1 MYQIILI
8 GLRSRHRNSAFRI
21 MNSEFKEI
29 NMNLVL
35 WIIYAAVTLLAIV
48 FLGLR
53 EFHMLQLNGYKTPE
67 HSRWM
72 KKNIKRYIPLLFFL
86 AVQLVLLP
94 LERVLVWES
103 EKHVLNSGKL
113 KLACCI
119 TGFLI
124 LADIGI
130 IIANKPGKKFKKPLV
145 YTARVKRMLVTFF
158 ILIAAI
164 FAGAFFSADR
174 VDFEDAQRFTNVL
187 PFVFTGAAL
196 YLAPVLVPL
205 SNLINKPVEKSVQ
218 RWYINDAKKKLADMP
233 SLHKVGITGS
243 YGKTSMKF
251 YLSELLSSQYE
262 TLKTPESFNTPMGV
276 TITVRRDLKPTHE
289 YFICEMGARRVHEIK
304 ELCDIANPHDGIITS
319 VGPQHLETFRS
330 IENVVNTKFELADA
344 VQAAGGKIYLNGDND
359 LIRAKAPQYPNA
371 VLYGL
376 QEGNDY
382 RASDI
387 SVSDRGTEFTV
398 TAPGGETCRYSM
410 KLLGEHNVQNVL
422 GAIAYA
428 HGTGIS
434 LEKLVLPVKR
444 IAAVPHRLQLLDK
457 GGGVTYIDDAYNS
470 NPSGCRAALNV
481 LGLFDACRIL
491 VTPGMVEL
499 GAKQEELNYEFGQE
513 AAKACD
519 YIVLVGKAQTVP
531 IYNGIKDAGYDMEKV
546 FVADGLNEALA
557 KVQSYQTDKKK
568 IVLLENDL
576 PDNY

>member
-1 MYQIILI
+1 
-8 GLRSRHRNSAFRI
+8 
-21 MNSEFKEI
+21 
-29 NMNLVL
+29 MNLVL
-35 WIIYAAVTLLAIV
+35 WIIYAVIALGATV

-72 KKNIKRYIPLLFFL
+72 KKNAKRYILPAVLFVVQFALLFL
-86 AVQLVLLP
+86 HGGAAVALIIVLSLF
-94 LERVLVWES
+94 
-103 EKHVLNSGKL
+103 N
-113 KLACCI
+113 I
-119 TGFLI
+119 M
-124 LADIGI
+124 IGLL
-130 IIANKPGKKFKKPLV
+130 NKPGKKFKKPLV
-145 YTARVKRMLVTFF
+145 YTARMKRMMVTFCILVAIYYAIAIINGKTFVQVDTIDGGYEKTRWF
-158 ILIAAI
+158 INGLPYIL
-164 FAGAFFSADR
+164 AGS
-174 VDFEDAQRFTNVL
+174 
-187 PFVFTGAAL
+187 AL
-196 YLAPVLVPL
+196 YVTPLLVPL
-205 SNLINKPVEKSVQ
+205 SNLINKPVEKAVQ
-218 RWYINDAKKKLADMP
+218 NWYINDAKRILSECP
-233 SLHKVGITGS
+233 TLHKVGITGS

-251 YLSELLSSQYE
+251 YLDELLNSQYN

-276 TITVRRDLKPTHE
+276 TITIRRDLKPTHE

-304 ELCDIANPHDGIITS
+304 ELCGIADPHDGIITS
-319 VGPQHLETFRS
+319 VGPQHLETFGS
-330 IENVVNTKFELADA
+330 IDNVLNTKFELADHVKA
-344 VQAAGGKIYLNGDND
+344 KGGKIYLNGDNE
-359 LIRAKAPQYPNA
+359 LILKKAPEYPNA

-376 QEGNDY
+376 NEGNHY
-382 RASDI
+382 RATDI

-398 TAPGGETCRYSM
+398 TAPDGETQRFSM

-434 LEKLVLPVKR
+434 LDKLTLPVKR

-457 GGGVTYIDDAYNS
+457 GGNMTFIDDAYNS

-499 GAKQEELNYEFGQE
+499 GAKQEELNFEFGQE

-519 YIVLVGKAQTVP
+519 HIVLVGKAQTVP
-531 IYNGIKDAGYDMEKV
+531 IYNGIKDAGYDMDNV
-546 FVADGLNEALA
+546 FVADSLGEALDHVRA
-557 KVQSYQTDKKK
+557 YQTDKKK

>member
-1 MYQIILI
+1 
-8 GLRSRHRNSAFRI
+8 
-21 MNSEFKEI
+21 MNI
-29 NMNLVL
+29 VL
-35 WIIYAAVTLLAIV
+35 FVVYAVIALGATV

-72 KKNIKRYIPLLFFL
+72 KKNAKRYILPAVLFVVQFALLFL
-86 AVQLVLLP
+86 HGGAAVALIIVLSLF
-94 LERVLVWES
+94 
-103 EKHVLNSGKL
+103 N
-113 KLACCI
+113 
-119 TGFLI
+119 
-124 LADIGI
+124 I
-130 IIANKPGKKFKKPLV
+130 IIGLLNKPGKKFKKPLV
-145 YTARVKRMLVTFF
+145 YTARMKRMMVTFCILVAIYYAIAIINGKTFVQVDTIDGGYEKTRWF
-158 ILIAAI
+158 INGLPYIL
-164 FAGAFFSADR
+164 AGS
-174 VDFEDAQRFTNVL
+174 
-187 PFVFTGAAL
+187 AL
-196 YLAPVLVPL
+196 YVTPLLVPL
-205 SNLINKPVEKSVQ
+205 SNLINKPVEKAVQ
-218 RWYINDAKKKLADMP
+218 NWYINDAKRILSECP
-233 SLHKVGITGS
+233 TLHKVGITGS

-251 YLSELLSSQYE
+251 YLDELLNSQYN

-276 TITVRRDLKPTHE
+276 TITIRRDLKPTHE

-304 ELCDIANPHDGIITS
+304 ELCGIADPHDGIITS
-319 VGPQHLETFRS
+319 VGPQHLETFGS
-330 IENVVNTKFELADA
+330 IDNVLNTKFELADHVKA
-344 VQAAGGKIYLNGDND
+344 KGGKIYLNGDNE
-359 LIRAKAPQYPNA
+359 LIRKKAPEYPNA

-376 QEGNDY
+376 NEGNHY
-382 RASDI
+382 RATDI

-398 TAPGGETCRYSM
+398 TAPDGETQRFSM

-434 LEKLVLPVKR
+434 LDKLTLPVKR

-457 GGGVTYIDDAYNS
+457 GGNMTFIDDAYNS

-499 GAKQEELNYEFGQE
+499 GAKQEELNFEFGQE

-519 YIVLVGKAQTVP
+519 HIVLVGKAQTVP
-531 IYNGIKDAGYDMEKV
+531 IYNGIKDAGYDMDNV
-546 FVADGLNEALA
+546 FVADSLGEALDHVRA
-557 KVQSYQTDKKK
+557 YQTDKKK

>member
-1 MYQIILI
+1 M
-8 GLRSRHRNSAFRI
+8 
-21 MNSEFKEI
+21 K
-29 NMNLVL
+29 LVL
-35 WIIYAAVTLLAIV
+35 WIIYAVITLAAIV

-72 KKNIKRYIPLLFFL
+72 KKNARRYILPAVLFCVQFLLI
-86 AVQLVLLP
+86 P
-94 LERVLVWES
+94 LEY
-103 EKHVLNSGKL
+103 H
-113 KLACCI
+113 KLAAAS
-119 TGFLI
+119 
-124 LADIGI
+124 LAIALCFFNA
-130 IIANKPGKKFKKPLV
+130 IIALLNKPGKKFKKPLV
-145 YTARVKRMLVTFF
+145 YTARMKRMMITFG
-158 ILIAAI
+158 ILIAVFYVIAI
-164 FAGAFFSADR
+164 INAKQFIPDSAYRSDSR
-174 VDFEDAQRFTNVL
+174 YL
-187 PFVFTGAAL
+187 PTMPIPAYISFRIISIAPSFILVSSAL
-196 YLAPVLVPL
+196 YLTPILVPL
-205 SNLINKPVEKSVQ
+205 SNLINKPVEKAVQ
-218 RWYINDAKKKLADMP
+218 NWYINDAKRILSECP
-233 SLHKVGITGS
+233 TLHKVGITGS

-251 YLSELLSSQYE
+251 YLDELLNSQYN

-276 TITVRRDLKPTHE
+276 TITIRRDLKPTHE

-304 ELCDIANPHDGIITS
+304 ELCGIADPHDGIITS
-319 VGPQHLETFRS
+319 VGPQHLETFGS
-330 IENVVNTKFELADA
+330 IENVVNTKFELADHVKA
-344 VQAAGGKIYLNGDND
+344 KGGKIYLNGDNE
-359 LIRAKAPQYPNA
+359 LIRRKAPEYPNA

-376 QEGNDY
+376 QEGNHY
-382 RASDI
+382 RATDI

-398 TAPGGETCRYSM
+398 TAPDGETKRFSM

-434 LEKLVLPVKR
+434 LDKLTLPVKR

-457 GGGVTYIDDAYNS
+457 GGNMTFIDDAYNS

-499 GAKQEELNYEFGQE
+499 GAKQEELNFEFGQE

-519 YIVLVGKAQTVP
+519 HIVLVGKNQTVP
-531 IYNGIKDAGYDMEKV
+531 IYNGIKDAGYDMDNV
-546 FVADGLNEALA
+546 FVADSLNEALA
-557 KVQSYQTDKKK
+557 HVNAYQTDKKK

>member
-1 MYQIILI
+1 M
-8 GLRSRHRNSAFRI
+8 F
-21 MNSEFKEI
+21 MNI
-29 NMNLVL
+29 VL
-35 WIIYAAVTLLAIV
+35 FVIYAVIALGATV

-72 KKNIKRYIPLLFFL
+72 KKNARRYILPAVLFCAQFLLIPFQHKKGLAAALIIVLCFFN
-86 AVQLVLLP
+86 A
-94 LERVLVWES
+94 
-103 EKHVLNSGKL
+103 
-113 KLACCI
+113 
-119 TGFLI
+119 
-124 LADIGI
+124 
-130 IIANKPGKKFKKPLV
+130 IIALLNKPGKKFKKPLV
-145 YTARVKRMLVTFF
+145 YTARMKRMMITFSILVA
-158 ILIAAI
+158 IYYAIAVIKGKTYAVVDGI
-164 FAGAFFSADR
+164 DFCRTETHWFAWY
-174 VDFEDAQRFTNVL
+174 L
-187 PFVFTGAAL
+187 PYIMVGSAL
-196 YLAPVLVPL
+196 YLTPILVPL
-205 SNLINKPVEKSVQ
+205 SNLINKPVEKAVQ
-218 RWYINDAKKKLADMP
+218 NWYINDAKRILSECP
-233 SLHKVGITGS
+233 TLHKVGITGS

-251 YLSELLSSQYE
+251 YLDELLNSQYN

-276 TITVRRDLKPTHE
+276 TITIRRDLKPTHE

-304 ELCDIANPHDGIITS
+304 ELCGIADPHDGIITS
-319 VGPQHLETFRS
+319 VGPQHLETFGS
-330 IENVVNTKFELADA
+330 IENVLNTKFELADHIKA
-344 VQAAGGKIYLNGDND
+344 KGGKIYLNGDNE
-359 LIRAKAPQYPNA
+359 LIRKKAPEYSNA

-376 QEGNDY
+376 NEGNHY
-382 RASDI
+382 RATDI

-398 TAPGGETCRYSM
+398 TAPDGETQRFSM

-434 LEKLVLPVKR
+434 LDKLTLPVKR

-457 GGGVTYIDDAYNS
+457 GGNMTFIDDAYNS

-499 GAKQEELNYEFGQE
+499 GAKQEELNFEFGQE

-519 YIVLVGKAQTVP
+519 HIVLVGKAQTVP
-531 IYNGIKDAGYDMEKV
+531 IYNGIKDAGYDMDNV
-546 FVADGLNEALA
+546 FVADSLGEALDHVRA
-557 KVQSYQTDKKK
+557 YQTDKKK

>member
-1 MYQIILI
+1 
-8 GLRSRHRNSAFRI
+8 
-21 MNSEFKEI
+21 MNI
-29 NMNLVL
+29 VL
-35 WIIYAAVTLLAIV
+35 FVVYAVIALGATV

-72 KKNIKRYIPLLFFL
+72 RKNARRYILPAVLFVVQFALLFL
-86 AVQLVLLP
+86 HGGAAVALIIVLSLF
-94 LERVLVWES
+94 
-103 EKHVLNSGKL
+103 N
-113 KLACCI
+113 
-119 TGFLI
+119 
-124 LADIGI
+124 I
-130 IIANKPGKKFKKPLV
+130 IIGLLNKPGKKFKKPLV
-145 YTARVKRMLVTFF
+145 YTARMKRMMVTFCILVAVYYVIAVLKGETTVYICRIWNEAHTEFTYDSMEKRWF
-158 ILIAAI
+158 INGLPYIL
-164 FAGAFFSADR
+164 AGS
-174 VDFEDAQRFTNVL
+174 
-187 PFVFTGAAL
+187 AL
-196 YLAPVLVPL
+196 YVTPLLVPL
-205 SNLINKPVEKSVQ
+205 SNLINKPVEKAVKN
-218 RWYINDAKKKLADMP
+218 WYINDAKRILSECP
-233 SLHKVGITGS
+233 TLHKVGITGS

-251 YLSELLSSQYE
+251 YLDELLNSQYN

-276 TITVRRDLKPTHE
+276 TITIRRDLKPTHE

-304 ELCDIANPHDGIITS
+304 ELCGIADPHDGIITS
-319 VGPQHLETFRS
+319 VGPQHLETFGS
-330 IENVVNTKFELADA
+330 IDNVLNTKFELADHVKA
-344 VQAAGGKIYLNGDND
+344 KGGKIYLNGDNE
-359 LIRAKAPQYPNA
+359 LIRKKAPEYPNA

-376 QEGNDY
+376 NEGNHY
-382 RASDI
+382 RATDI

-398 TAPGGETCRYSM
+398 TAPDGETQRFSM

-434 LEKLVLPVKR
+434 LDKLTLPVKR

-457 GGGVTYIDDAYNS
+457 GGNMTFIDDAYNS

-499 GAKQEELNYEFGQE
+499 GAKQEELNFEFGQE

-519 YIVLVGKAQTVP
+519 HIVLVGKAQTVP
-531 IYNGIKDAGYDMEKV
+531 IYNGIKDAGYDMDNV
-546 FVADGLNEALA
+546 FVADSLGEALDHVRA
-557 KVQSYQTDKKK
+557 YQTDKKK

>member
-1 MYQIILI
+1 
-8 GLRSRHRNSAFRI
+8 
-21 MNSEFKEI
+21 
-29 NMNLVL
+29 MNLVL
-35 WIIYAAVTLLAIV
+35 WIIYAVISLTATV

-72 KKNIKRYIPLLFFL
+72 KKNKKRYILPAVLFVLQFMLIPFQNKDGL
-86 AVQLVLLP
+86 ATALIIVLCFF
-94 LERVLVWES
+94 
-103 EKHVLNSGKL
+103 N
-113 KLACCI
+113 A
-119 TGFLI
+119 
-124 LADIGI
+124 
-130 IIANKPGKKFKKPLV
+130 IIALVNKPGKKFKKPLV
-145 YTARVKRMLVTFF
+145 YTARMKRMMITFG
-158 ILIAAI
+158 ILIAIYYAI
-164 FAGAFFSADR
+164 AIINGKTYVQ
-174 VDFEDAQRFTNVL
+174 VDTVDGGWEETRWFIWYL
-187 PFVFTGAAL
+187 PYILVGSAL
-196 YLAPVLVPL
+196 YVTPLLVPL
-205 SNLINKPVEKSVQ
+205 SNLINKPVEKAVQ
-218 RWYINDAKKKLADMP
+218 NWYINDAKRILSECP
-233 SLHKVGITGS
+233 TLHKVGITGS

-251 YLSELLSSQYE
+251 YLDELLNSQYN

-276 TITVRRDLKPTHE
+276 TITIRRDLKPTHE

-304 ELCDIANPHDGIITS
+304 ELCGIADPHDGIITS
-319 VGPQHLETFRS
+319 VGPQHLETFGS
-330 IENVVNTKFELADA
+330 IENVVNTKFELADHVKA
-344 VQAAGGKIYLNGDND
+344 KGGKIYLNGDNE
-359 LIRAKAPQYPNA
+359 LIRKKAPEYPNA

-376 QEGNDY
+376 QEGNHY
-382 RASDI
+382 RATDI

-398 TAPGGETCRYSM
+398 TAPDGETKRFSM

-434 LEKLVLPVKR
+434 LDKLTLPVKR

-457 GGGVTYIDDAYNS
+457 GGNMTFIDDAYNS

-499 GAKQEELNYEFGQE
+499 GAKQEELNFEFGQD

-519 YIVLVGKAQTVP
+519 HIVLVGKNQTVP
-531 IYNGIKDAGYDMEKV
+531 IYNGIRDAGYNMDEV
-546 FVADGLNEALA
+546 FVADSLNEALDHVRA
-557 KVQSYQTDKKK
+557 YQTDKKK

>member
-1 MYQIILI
+1 
-8 GLRSRHRNSAFRI
+8 
-21 MNSEFKEI
+21 MNI
-29 NMNLVL
+29 VL
-35 WIIYAAVTLLAIV
+35 FVIYAVIALGATV

-72 KKNIKRYIPLLFFL
+72 KKNAKRYILPAVLFVVQFALLFL
-86 AVQLVLLP
+86 HSGAAVALIIVLSLF
-94 LERVLVWES
+94 
-103 EKHVLNSGKL
+103 N
-113 KLACCI
+113 
-119 TGFLI
+119 
-124 LADIGI
+124 I
-130 IIANKPGKKFKKPLV
+130 IIGLLNKPGKKFKKPLV
-145 YTARVKRMLVTFF
+145 YTARMKRMMVTFCILVAVYYVIAVLKGETTVYICRIWNEAHTEFTYDSMEKRWF
-158 ILIAAI
+158 INGLPYIL
-164 FAGAFFSADR
+164 AGS
-174 VDFEDAQRFTNVL
+174 
-187 PFVFTGAAL
+187 AL
-196 YLAPVLVPL
+196 YVTPLLVPL
-205 SNLINKPVEKSVQ
+205 SNLINKPVEKAVQ
-218 RWYINDAKKKLADMP
+218 NWYINDAKRILSECP
-233 SLHKVGITGS
+233 TLHKVGITGS

-251 YLSELLSSQYE
+251 YLDELLNSQYN

-276 TITVRRDLKPTHE
+276 TITIRRDLKPTHE

-304 ELCDIANPHDGIITS
+304 ELCGIADPHDGIITS
-319 VGPQHLETFRS
+319 VGPQHLETFGS
-330 IENVVNTKFELADA
+330 IDNVLNTKFELADHVKA
-344 VQAAGGKIYLNGDND
+344 KGGKIYLNGDNE
-359 LIRAKAPQYPNA
+359 LIRKKAPEYPNA

-376 QEGNDY
+376 NEGNHY
-382 RASDI
+382 RATDI

-398 TAPGGETCRYSM
+398 TAPDGETQRFSM

-434 LEKLVLPVKR
+434 LDKLTLPVKR

-457 GGGVTYIDDAYNS
+457 GGNMTFIDDAYNS

-499 GAKQEELNYEFGQE
+499 GAKQEELNFEFGQE

-519 YIVLVGKAQTVP
+519 HIVLVGKAQTVP
-531 IYNGIKDAGYDMEKV
+531 IYNGIKDAGYDMDNV
-546 FVADGLNEALA
+546 FVADSLGEALDHVRA
-557 KVQSYQTDKKK
+557 YQADKKK

>member
-1 MYQIILI
+1 
-8 GLRSRHRNSAFRI
+8 
-21 MNSEFKEI
+21 MNI
-29 NMNLVL
+29 VL
-35 WIIYAAVTLLAIV
+35 FVIYAVIALGATV

-72 KKNIKRYIPLLFFL
+72 KKNARRYILPAVLFVVQFALLFL
-86 AVQLVLLP
+86 HGGAAVALIIVLSLF
-94 LERVLVWES
+94 
-103 EKHVLNSGKL
+103 N
-113 KLACCI
+113 
-119 TGFLI
+119 
-124 LADIGI
+124 I
-130 IIANKPGKKFKKPLV
+130 IIGLLNKPGKKFKKPLV
-145 YTARVKRMLVTFF
+145 YTARMKRMMVTFC
-158 ILIAAI
+158 ILVAVYYVIAVLKGETTVYICRIWNEAHTEFTYDSMEKRW
-164 FAGAFFSADR
+164 FANG
-174 VDFEDAQRFTNVL
+174 L
-187 PFVFTGAAL
+187 PYILAGSAL
-196 YLAPVLVPL
+196 YVTPLLVPL
-205 SNLINKPVEKSVQ
+205 SNLINKPVEKAVQ
-218 RWYINDAKKKLADMP
+218 NWYINDAKRILSECP
-233 SLHKVGITGS
+233 TLHKVGITGS

-251 YLSELLSSQYE
+251 YLDELLNSQYN

-276 TITVRRDLKPTHE
+276 TITIRRDLKPTHE

-304 ELCDIANPHDGIITS
+304 ELCGIADPHDGIITS
-319 VGPQHLETFRS
+319 VGPQHLETFGS
-330 IENVVNTKFELADA
+330 IDNVLNTKFELADHVKA
-344 VQAAGGKIYLNGDND
+344 KGGKIYLNGDNE
-359 LIRAKAPQYPNA
+359 LIRKKAPEYPNA

-376 QEGNDY
+376 NEGNHY
-382 RASDI
+382 RATDI

-398 TAPGGETCRYSM
+398 TAPDGETQRFSM

-434 LEKLVLPVKR
+434 LDKLTLPVKR

-457 GGGVTYIDDAYNS
+457 GGNMTFIDDAYNS

-499 GAKQEELNYEFGQE
+499 GAKQEELNFEFGQE

-519 YIVLVGKAQTVP
+519 HIVLVGKAQTVP
-531 IYNGIKDAGYDMEKV
+531 IYNGIKDAGYDMDNV
-546 FVADGLNEALA
+546 FVADSLGEALDHVRA
-557 KVQSYQTDKKK
+557 YQTDKKK

>member
-1 MYQIILI
+1 
-8 GLRSRHRNSAFRI
+8 
-21 MNSEFKEI
+21 
-29 NMNLVL
+29 MNLVL
-35 WIIYAAVTLLAIV
+35 WIIYAVISLTATV

-72 KKNIKRYIPLLFFL
+72 KKNARRYILPAVLFIAQFLLIPFQHKRGL
-86 AVQLVLLP
+86 AVALLIVLCFF
-94 LERVLVWES
+94 
-103 EKHVLNSGKL
+103 N
-113 KLACCI
+113 A
-119 TGFLI
+119 
-124 LADIGI
+124 
-130 IIANKPGKKFKKPLV
+130 IIALLNKPGKKFKKPLV
-145 YTARVKRMLVTFF
+145 YTARMKRMMITFG
-158 ILIAAI
+158 ILIAVFYVIAI
-164 FAGAFFSADR
+164 INAKQFIPDSAYRSDSR
-174 VDFEDAQRFTNVL
+174 YL
-187 PFVFTGAAL
+187 PTMTTSVYISFRTISMIPSFILVGSAL
-196 YLAPVLVPL
+196 YLTPILVPL
-205 SNLINKPVEKSVQ
+205 SNLINKPVEKAVQ
-218 RWYINDAKKKLADMP
+218 NWYINDAKRILSECP
-233 SLHKVGITGS
+233 TLHKVGITGS

-251 YLSELLSSQYE
+251 YLDELLNSQYN

-276 TITVRRDLKPTHE
+276 TITIRRDLKPTHE

-304 ELCDIANPHDGIITS
+304 ELCGIADPHDGIITS
-319 VGPQHLETFRS
+319 VGPQHLETFGS
-330 IENVVNTKFELADA
+330 IENVVNTKFELADHVKA
-344 VQAAGGKIYLNGDND
+344 KGGKIYLNGDNE
-359 LIRAKAPQYPNA
+359 LIRRKAPEYPNA

-376 QEGNDY
+376 QEGNHY
-382 RASDI
+382 RATDI

-398 TAPGGETCRYSM
+398 TAPDGETKRFSM

-434 LEKLVLPVKR
+434 LDKLTLPVKR

-457 GGGVTYIDDAYNS
+457 GGNMTFIDDAYNS

-499 GAKQEELNYEFGQE
+499 GAKQEELNFEFGQE

-519 YIVLVGKAQTVP
+519 HIVLVGKNQTVP
-531 IYNGIKDAGYDMEKV
+531 IYNGIKDAGYDMDNV
-546 FVADGLNEALA
+546 FVADSLNEALA
-557 KVQSYQTDKKK
+557 HVNAYQTDKKK

>member
-1 MYQIILI
+1 
-8 GLRSRHRNSAFRI
+8 
-21 MNSEFKEI
+21 MNI
-29 NMNLVL
+29 VL
-35 WIIYAAVTLLAIV
+35 FVVYAVIALGATV

-72 KKNIKRYIPLLFFL
+72 KKNARRYILPAVLFVVQFALLFL
-86 AVQLVLLP
+86 HGGAAVALIIVLSLF
-94 LERVLVWES
+94 
-103 EKHVLNSGKL
+103 N
-113 KLACCI
+113 
-119 TGFLI
+119 
-124 LADIGI
+124 I
-130 IIANKPGKKFKKPLV
+130 IIGLLNKPGKKFKKPLV
-145 YTARVKRMLVTFF
+145 YTARMKRMMVTFCILVAIYYAIAIINGKTFVQVDTIDGGYEKTRWF
-158 ILIAAI
+158 INGLPYIL
-164 FAGAFFSADR
+164 AGS
-174 VDFEDAQRFTNVL
+174 
-187 PFVFTGAAL
+187 AL
-196 YLAPVLVPL
+196 YVTPLLVPL
-205 SNLINKPVEKSVQ
+205 SNLINKPVEKAVQ
-218 RWYINDAKKKLADMP
+218 NWYINDAKRILSECP
-233 SLHKVGITGS
+233 TLHKVGITGS

-251 YLSELLSSQYE
+251 YLDELLNSQYN

-276 TITVRRDLKPTHE
+276 TITIRRDLKPTHE

-304 ELCDIANPHDGIITS
+304 ELCGIADPHDGIITS
-319 VGPQHLETFRS
+319 VGPQHLETFGS
-330 IENVVNTKFELADA
+330 IDNVLNTKFELADHVKA
-344 VQAAGGKIYLNGDND
+344 KGGKIYLNGDNE
-359 LIRAKAPQYPNA
+359 LILKKAPEYPNA

-376 QEGNDY
+376 NEGNHY
-382 RASDI
+382 RATDI

-398 TAPGGETCRYSM
+398 TAPDGETQRFSM

-434 LEKLVLPVKR
+434 LDKLTLPVKR

-457 GGGVTYIDDAYNS
+457 GGNMTFIDDAYNS

-499 GAKQEELNYEFGQE
+499 GAKQEELNFEFGQE

-519 YIVLVGKAQTVP
+519 HIVLVGKAQTVP
-531 IYNGIKDAGYDMEKV
+531 IYNGIKDAGYDMDNV
-546 FVADGLNEALA
+546 FVADSLGEALDHVRA
-557 KVQSYQTDKKK
+557 YQTDKKK

>member
-1 MYQIILI
+1 
-8 GLRSRHRNSAFRI
+8 
-21 MNSEFKEI
+21 MNI
-29 NMNLVL
+29 VL
-35 WIIYAAVTLLAIV
+35 FVIYAVIALGATV

-72 KKNIKRYIPLLFFL
+72 KKNARRYILPAVLFVVQFALLFL
-86 AVQLVLLP
+86 HGGAAVALIIVLSLF
-94 LERVLVWES
+94 
-103 EKHVLNSGKL
+103 N
-113 KLACCI
+113 
-119 TGFLI
+119 
-124 LADIGI
+124 I
-130 IIANKPGKKFKKPLV
+130 IIGLLNKPGKKFKKPLV
-145 YTARVKRMLVTFF
+145 YTARMKRMMVTFCILVAIYYAIAIINGKTFVQVDTIDGGYEKTRWF
-158 ILIAAI
+158 INGLPYIL
-164 FAGAFFSADR
+164 AGS
-174 VDFEDAQRFTNVL
+174 
-187 PFVFTGAAL
+187 AL
-196 YLAPVLVPL
+196 YVTPLLVPL
-205 SNLINKPVEKSVQ
+205 SNLINKPVEKAVQ
-218 RWYINDAKKKLADMP
+218 NWYINDAKRILSECP
-233 SLHKVGITGS
+233 TLHKVGITGS

-251 YLSELLSSQYE
+251 YLDELLNSQYN

-276 TITVRRDLKPTHE
+276 TITIRRDLKPTHE

-304 ELCDIANPHDGIITS
+304 ELCGIADPHDGIITS
-319 VGPQHLETFRS
+319 VGPQHLETFGS
-330 IENVVNTKFELADA
+330 IDNVLNTKFELADHVKA
-344 VQAAGGKIYLNGDND
+344 KGGKIYLNGDNE
-359 LIRAKAPQYPNA
+359 LILKKAPEYPNA

-376 QEGNDY
+376 NEGNHY
-382 RASDI
+382 RATDI

-398 TAPGGETCRYSM
+398 TAPDGETQRFSM

-434 LEKLVLPVKR
+434 LDKLTLPVKR

-457 GGGVTYIDDAYNS
+457 GGNMTFIDDAYNS

-499 GAKQEELNYEFGQE
+499 GAKQEELNFEFGQE

-519 YIVLVGKAQTVP
+519 HIVLVGKAQTVP
-531 IYNGIKDAGYDMEKV
+531 IYNGIKDAGYDMDNV
-546 FVADGLNEALA
+546 FVADSLGEALDHVRA
-557 KVQSYQTDKKK
+557 YQTDKKK